1 VGCGTTTGEGR
12 VGEREGVEEMERA
25 IKRERDTPY
34 GEFARMSMGYGTT
47 KREGTGRGRGRHKER

>member
-1 VGCGTTTGEGR
+1 